1 VIFAYG
7 GVEAVKTE
15 EVTSL
20 RERERKIK
28 RVKGREKE
36 REQFLENQIEDVL
49 FRFVLSIS
57 ATIIH
62 NGNLRPYI
70 RKPPAPQ

>member
-1 VIFAYG
+1 LHLDG

-20 RERERKIK
+20 REREK
-28 RVKGREKE
+28 EKE
-36 REQFLENQIEDVL
+36 KKRERKREIFLENQIDNYL
-49 FRFVLSIS
+49 FRVLLSIS

-62 NGNLRPYI
+62 NGNLPPYI